1 MKILGLTD
9 LMFFKR
15 CVPPNDFSEKTFFGK
30 VANISVFR
38 MKDTPELNFK
48 LCWFTFT
55 NSLVIWFAVFEKKG
69 EWGSRLASRCLNM
82 VM

>member
-1 MKILGLTD
+1 MIL
-9 LMFFKR
+9 
-15 CVPPNDFSEKTFFGK
+15 CFSNGVCLQMIFLKNIIFVK

-55 NSLVIWFAVFEKKG
+55 KSLVIWFAVFEKKKVNG
-69 EWGSRLASRCLNM
+69 DPD
-82 VM
+82 

>member
-1 MKILGLTD
+1 MIFLKNII
-9 LMFFKR
+9 F
-15 CVPPNDFSEKTFFGK
+15 VK

-55 NSLVIWFAVFEKKG
+55 NALVIWFAVFEKKKVNG
-69 EWGSRLASRCLNM
+69 DPD
-82 VM
+82 

>member
-1 MKILGLTD
+1 MKILGLSD

-15 CVPPNDFSEKTFFGK
+15 YVPPNYSSKNIIFVK

-48 LCWFTFT
+48 LCWFTYT
-55 NSLVIWFAVFEKKG
+55 NSLVIWFAVFEKKVNG
-69 EWGSRLASRCLNM
+69 DPD
-82 VM
+82 

>member
-1 MKILGLTD
+1 MIFLKNIII
-9 LMFFKR
+9 
-15 CVPPNDFSEKTFFGK
+15 VK
-30 VANISVFR
+30 VANISVFK
-38 MKDTPELNFK
+38 MKDTPELNFE

-69 EWGSRLASRCLNM
+69 EWGSRLASKCLNM